1 MRKVTFEID
10 DKAFF
15 KKSFMEES
23 GMTEEK
29 AESILADIDSF
40 ICTYSLIGGCMP
52 DRYELTDRNGQE
64 MNINDLNGYQKGV
77 VLNDCYAY
85 YVGGKYHGDAKEP
98 CGVIRITETEV

>member
-15 KKSFMEES
+15 KKSLVEKD
-23 GMTEEK
+23 GLTEEK
-29 AESILADIDSF
+29 AESILADMDSF
-40 ICTYSLIGGCMP
+40 ICTYSLIGGKMP
-52 DRYELTDRNGQE
+52 DRYELTDRNGQK

-77 VLNDCYAY
+77 ILNDCYAY
-85 YVGGKYHGDAKEP
+85 YVGGEYDDNGTEP